1 MSTPVRYHGRDFTDA
16 DLQVIRALCADAAYP
31 TRAAIARAVCDALD
45 WRRPDGRRKDM
56 AARVALLR
64 MADDGLVV
72 LPEPRHVT
80 ANGRIPRYAEPDPQ
94 LALDL
99 EAAGPAPTS
108 LDELGGVELA
118 KVDTPA
124 ASKRWRTL
132 IAAHHY
138 LGYTPFAGAQLR
150 YLAHTPRHGTI
161 AALGFAASAWKCAAR
176 DTHIGWNPAT
186 RQARLHQVV
195 GNARFL
201 IVPPLRV
208 PNLASHLLA
217 RVARQ
222 LPADWQHAYGYQP
235 VLLETFVETGRFTG
249 ATYRAANWT
258 HVGQTKGRGKLD
270 RNHHHA
276 VPVKDVYLYPLHRNW
291 RRILTDP
298 A

>member
-1 MSTPVRYHGRDFTDA
+1 MTYRYHGRDFTED
-16 DLQVIRALCADAAYP
+16 DLEIIRSLCTDDAYP
-31 TRAAIARAVCDALD
+31 TRAAIARAVCEVLD
-45 WRRPDGRRKDM
+45 WRRIDGRRKDM

-64 MADDGLVV
+64 MADDGLIT
-72 LPEPRHVT
+72 LPPARHVT

-94 LALDL
+94 LTLDL
-99 EAAGPAPTS
+99 ETTGPTPTS
-108 LDELGGVELA
+108 LDQLGDIDLV

-150 YLAHTPRHGTI
+150 YLAESTHGTL

-176 DTHIGWNPAT
+176 DTHIGWDPTT
-186 RQARLHQVV
+186 RQDRLHLIV

-201 IVPPLRV
+201 IVPPLRI

-217 RVARQ
+217 RVARR
-222 LPADWQHAYGYQP
+222 LPADWQHTYGYRP

-249 ATYRAANWT
+249 AAYRAANFT
-258 HVGQTKGRGKLD
+258 HVGQTQGRGKLD
-270 RNHHHA
+270 THHRHA

-291 RRILTDP
+291 RRLLTDP
-298 A
+298 D

>member
-1 MSTPVRYHGRDFTDA
+1 VTGPYRYHGRDFTDD
-16 DLQVIRALCADAAYP
+16 DLEIIRGLCANDTHP

-45 WRRPDGRRKDM
+45 WRRVDGRRKDM

-64 MADDGLVV
+64 MADDGLIT
-72 LPEPRHVT
+72 LPPARHVT

-99 EAAGPAPTS
+99 SGPAPDS
-108 LDELGGVELA
+108 LDGLGPIELA
-118 KVDTPA
+118 RVDTPA
-124 ASKRWRTL
+124 ASKRWRSL

-150 YLAHTPRHGTI
+150 YLAESAHGTL
-161 AALGFAASAWKCAAR
+161 AALGFAASAWKCGAR
-176 DTHIGWNPAT
+176 DSHIGWDAAT
-186 RQARLHQVV
+186 RETRLHLIV

-201 IVPPLRV
+201 IVPPLRI

-217 RVARQ
+217 RAARR
-222 LPADWQHAYGYQP
+222 LPADWQATYGYQP

-258 HVGQTKGRGKLD
+258 HVGQTQGRGKLD
-270 RNHHHA
+270 RDHRHA
-276 VPVKDVYLYPLHRNW
+276 VPVKDVYLRPLHRRW